1 MAGIYLHIPFC
12 RQACHYCNFHFST
25 SLSGKNDFIPAL
37 LKEMETRADYLG
49 GALVETVYFGGGTP
63 SLLDPADLILLLDR
77 LRQLFSLA
85 STAEITLEANPDDM
99 TDRQKI
105 KAWRAAG
112 INRLSIG
119 IQSLYDEDLRW
130 MNRAHDAT
138 QAAEAVRLA
147 REEGFDDLSVDFIYG
162 GPTLPDDHWRRNIAR
177 AIGWKIPH
185 LSCYALTVEPRTA
198 LDTMIRHHKKQAV
211 SPDDQARQL
220 ELLMEW
226 MEEAGYEQYEISNF
240 AQPGHRSRHNSAYW
254 AGVPYLGLGP
264 SAHSYDGGSR
274 QWNIANNAGYNAALE
289 AGGSPVADMERLTPV
304 QQLNEYIMISL
315 RTLEGIDLGTV
326 GLRFGPGKA
335 ADLQQ
340 RARRYVREGKMA
352 ETERLILTKEGKL
365 LADGIAADLFFSEP
379 GRVGNDQ

>member
-1 MAGIYLHIPFC
+1 
-12 RQACHYCNFHFST
+12 
-25 SLSGKNDFIPAL
+25 
-37 LKEMETRADYLG
+37 
-49 GALVETVYFGGGTP
+49 
-63 SLLDPADLILLLDR
+63 
-77 LRQLFSLA
+77 
-85 STAEITLEANPDDM
+85 
-99 TDRQKI
+99 
-105 KAWRAAG
+105 
-112 INRLSIG
+112 
-119 IQSLYDEDLRW
+119 
-130 MNRAHDAT
+130 
-138 QAAEAVRLA
+138 
-147 REEGFDDLSVDFIYG
+147 
-162 GPTLPDDHWRRNIAR
+162 
-177 AIGWKIPH
+177 
-185 LSCYALTVEPRTA
+185 
-198 LDTMIRHHKKQAV
+198 
-211 SPDDQARQL
+211 
-220 ELLMEW
+220 
-226 MEEAGYEQYEISNF
+226 
-240 AQPGHRSRHNSAYW
+240 
-254 AGVPYLGLGP
+254 VPYLGLGP